1 MSYAVVETG
10 GKQYRV
16 SVGQTIEVEKL
27 AGAVGDEVMLDRVL
41 LLGGTGETSIGT
53 PVVAGV
59 TVSATIEAQ
68 HQADKVIV
76 FHMKPKKRY
85 RRLKG
90 HRQLLTRLT
99 ITNIGRQQANEPSPD
114 AVSETGD

>member
-27 AGAVGDEVMLDRVL
+27 VGAVGDEITLNRVL
-41 LLGGTGETSIGT
+41 FMGGAGETRIGT
-53 PVVAGV
+53 PVVEGAAV
-59 TVSATIEAQ
+59 VATIDAQ

-90 HRQLLTRLT
+90 HRQQLTRLT
-99 ITNIGRQQANEPSPD
+99 ITNISR
-114 AVSETGD
+114 